1 VLISGKINLA
11 QKELTDEG
19 NIMKYITLLL
29 LVLMSSPASS
39 EEDLEHSAIT
49 SCAYQAGT
57 AREIQNIRQ
66 VEGDDW
72 SQFEQKIKK
81 IYKDTQ
87 GRYDLLAIGKI
98 VYLEPL
104 KSLPDAVYEQTF
116 SSCVKHRLGKDKTA

>member
-1 VLISGKINLA
+1 M
-11 QKELTDEG
+11 
-19 NIMKYITLLL
+19 MKHIFLFL
-29 LVLMSSPASS
+29 LVLVSSAASS
-39 EEDLEHSAIT
+39 DEELEHSAIT

-66 VEGDDW
+66 VEGDEW
-72 SQFEQKIKK
+72 PQFEQKIKK

-104 KSLPDAVYEQTF
+104 KQLPDAVYEHTF
-116 SSCVKHRLGKDKTA
+116 SSCIKHIQGKDKSA

>member
-1 VLISGKINLA
+1 
-11 QKELTDEG
+11 
-19 NIMKYITLLL
+19 MKYISLLL
-29 LVLMSSPASS
+29 LALVSSIASGD
-39 EEDLEHSAIT
+39 EELEHSAIT

-72 SQFEQKIKK
+72 TQFEQKIKK

-98 VYLEPL
+98 VYLAPL
-104 KSLPDAVYEQTF
+104 QRLPDAVYEYTF
-116 SSCVKHRLGKDKTA
+116 NSCVKHIQGKDKSA

>member
-1 VLISGKINLA
+1 M
-11 QKELTDEG
+11 
-19 NIMKYITLLL
+19 MKHMILFL
-29 LVLMSSPASS
+29 LVSVSSSASAD
-39 EEDLEHSAIT
+39 EELERAAIT

-72 SQFEQKIKK
+72 SQFVQKINK

-87 GRYDLLAIGKI
+87 GRNDLLAIGKI

-104 KSLPDAVYEQTF
+104 KRLPDAVYEQTF
-116 SSCVKHRLGKDKTA
+116 NNCVKRLQGKDKSA

>member
-1 VLISGKINLA
+1 
-11 QKELTDEG
+11 
-19 NIMKYITLLL
+19 MKYISLLL
-29 LVLMSSPASS
+29 LAIVSSTASGD
-39 EEDLEHSAIT
+39 EELEHSTIT

-72 SQFEQKIKK
+72 LQFEQKIKK

-87 GRYDLLAIGKI
+87 GRIDLLAIGKI

-104 KSLPDAVYEQTF
+104 KSLPDAMYDHTF
-116 SSCVKHRLGKDKTA
+116 NRCVKHIQGKDISA